1 MTIDFNADKASELA
15 GMLYRTSEYVRGMN
29 DLESEPNLE
38 DIPETAGINRTLRDM
53 AESINAN
60 RRIYADWLDN
70 YGQRMQKAATKVR
83 EFDEGLTS
91 QVQDEANAMVNYFIG
106 STHDGSAGPAAQG
119 DSNAGAGSSSPSSGQ
134 GYRPLTN

>member
-15 GMLYRTSEYVRGMN
+15 GMLYSTSEYVRGMN

-38 DIPETAGINRTLRDM
+38 DIPETAGINQTLRDM

-106 STHDGSAGPAAQG
+106 SAHGASAGPAAQD